1 MNEPYCQSYW
11 DWVNM
16 ARIDGWRVISLA
28 VHEDDL
34 EGVPVVAGPLG
45 AFYEKL
51 SQLMNYCMAQPRN
64 TVSGSTSVSFLIFP
78 HISCSQANNNI
89 VESMRDMSPS
99 DRPLNLFRLLCF
111 YL

>member
-16 ARIDGWRVISLA
+16 ARTDGWREISLA

-45 AFYEKL
+45 AFFVGIKR
-51 SQLMNYCMAQPRN
+51 Q
-64 TVSGSTSVSFLIFP
+64 
-78 HISCSQANNNI
+78 
-89 VESMRDMSPS
+89 
-99 DRPLNLFRLLCF
+99 
-111 YL
+111 

>member
-16 ARIDGWRVISLA
+16 ARTDGWREISLA

-51 SQLMNYCMAQPRN
+51 SQLHLMKYHMAQPRN
-64 TVSGSTSVSFLIFP
+64 TVSGSTSFIFLLFLHISSYSSYFLIFP
-78 HISCSQANNNI
+78 HIS
-89 VESMRDMSPS
+89 PYF
-99 DRPLNLFRLLCF
+99 LFPG
-111 YL
+111 Y